1 VSGRTAIVPPMSE
14 GRRRAA
20 EAHQEALRR
29 LIKAKPVEY
38 ERLLAEERAKEGLPP
53 EPRAR

>member
-1 VSGRTAIVPPMSE
+1 MSE

-38 ERLLAEERAKEGLPP
+38 ERLLAEERAKEGPPP